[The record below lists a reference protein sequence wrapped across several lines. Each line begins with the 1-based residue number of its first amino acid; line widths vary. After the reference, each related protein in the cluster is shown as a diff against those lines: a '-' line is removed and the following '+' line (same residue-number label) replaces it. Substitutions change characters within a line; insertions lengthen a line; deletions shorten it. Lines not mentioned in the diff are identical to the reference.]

1 MSKAHHRRTQLAA
14 IAAVS
19 ILSLSGAAT
28 TFAQSARPEYDRD
41 VAACHDGR
49 AEDQKAACLSEAA
62 AAQAER
68 AKGVLGQDDRALL
81 ENARRR
87 CDPLPPDQKADC
99 LSRVGGQGS
108 VEGSVREGA
117 IIRETVTI
125 RREIRG
131 PEPVVPVVIEPQ
143 SK

>member
-1 MSKAHHRRTQLAA
+1 MTDLPRHRAWVAA
-14 IAAVS
+14 IAAAV
-19 ILSLSGAAT
+19 LLCLPDATT
-28 TFAQSARPEYDRD
+28 TFAQAPQSDYERD
-41 VAACHDGR
+41 VATCQDGR
-49 AEDQKAACLSEAA
+49 PDDQKAACLREAA

-68 AKGVLGQDDRALL
+68 AKGVLGQDDKALV

-99 LSRVGGQGS
+99 LSRVGGLGS

-125 RREIRG
+125 QREIRG
-131 PEPVVPVVIEPQ
+131 PAPVVPVVIEPQ
-143 SK
+143 TR

>member
-1 MSKAHHRRTQLAA
+1 MSAPYHRHSQLAA

-19 ILSLSGAAT
+19 FLALSVAT
-28 TFAQSARPEYDRD
+28 TLFAQPAQSDYDRD
-41 VAACHDGR
+41 LAACQDGR
-49 AEDQKAACLSEAA
+49 PDDQKAACLREAA

-131 PEPVVPVVIEPQ
+131 PEPVVPVVIEPE